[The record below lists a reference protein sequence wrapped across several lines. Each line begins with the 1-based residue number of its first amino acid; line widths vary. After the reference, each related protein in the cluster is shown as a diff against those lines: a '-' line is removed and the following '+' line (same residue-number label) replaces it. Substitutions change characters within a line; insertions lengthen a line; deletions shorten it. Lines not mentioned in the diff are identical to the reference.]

1 MLAHATPLTH
11 PQVLCAL
18 PKKPADPVKGLAARA
33 HIKVYKLKQ
42 KEGEVPC
49 TLAATSTLC
58 LVFLCAL
65 E

>member
-1 MLAHATPLTH
+1 
-11 PQVLCAL
+11 VLCAL